1 MSSIGGVA
9 SLISR
14 EDDDI
19 SNQTNPVLSDLVF
32 PVSKDFHGWYGSH
45 YTYPHTIQK
54 HGLEV
59 WTNVCA
65 EIERDLECMKNLRIS
80 KGQPTQFMRWGEI
93 STILLLLASLPAS
106 DKQSAACTQEPIGSA
121 TAEIEHK
128 HIMQIENI
136 NKEANTNALYSRV
149 RIQVKRYPYSNT
161 TKDEEL
167 WCQWAAR
174 IYIPRRTT
182 TDENGHTVQNL
193 AVNLDLRSTPCV
205 ISSAA
210 FRAVHQ
216 QYLEELLGPMVGPEK
231 SSSVD
236 SLPTYDFDST
246 HDLDHLPD
254 TPTISRNEEFL
265 ENRSGRLFADNVL
278 ATSSVDQ
285 QRVPEL
291 GGAWGNLVLRVP
303 SGSTVG
309 DGSDGDYPP
318 QSTGVSHQP
327 SRSTSPVD
335 LLSMGE
341 SHVNNPPNE

>member
-1 MSSIGGVA
+1 MSSIVSTFDSG
-9 SLISR
+9 
-14 EDDDI
+14 EDVPPETD
-19 SNQTNPVLSDLVF
+19 TVPPDLVF

-80 KGQPTQFMRWGEI
+80 KGQPTQFMRRGEI
-93 STILLLLASLPAS
+93 STILMLLASLPAS
-106 DKQSAACTQEPIGSA
+106 DKQSAACTQEPIGWA

-182 TDENGHTVQNL
+182 TDENGHMVQNL
-193 AVNLDLRSTPCV
+193 AVNLDMRSTLCV

-210 FRAVHQ
+210 FRAAHRE
-216 QYLEELLGPMVGPEK
+216 YLEEFLGPMVDEPEK
-231 SSSVD
+231 SRSVD
-236 SLPTYDFDST
+236 SLPTYDFDPT
-246 HDLDHLPD
+246 HDLDRPD

-265 ENRSGRLFADNVL
+265 ENLSGRPFDDDVP

-285 QRVPEL
+285 QHVPEL
-291 GGAWGNLVLRVP
+291 GGAWGNLDLRVP

-309 DGSDGDYPP
+309 DGSEDGDYPP
-318 QSTGVSHQP
+318 QSNGVSHQP
-327 SRSTSPVD
+327 SPSTSPVD

-341 SHVNNPPNE
+341 SHVNNAPNE